1 MKEPVACAEVATPTW
16 MTRVEPETGDEPV
29 NHERKGDWE
38 QSYGE
43 PPRYTEGPRRAV
55 EAEKAIA
62 EEQLGAYA
70 VYDGRKR
77 MEEQTKINES
87 WSQVKTTKIFGIPLI
102 ERTVEGLDTSTWV
115 VGQSWLQL

>member
-1 MKEPVACAEVATPTW
+1 LKEPVACAEVATPTW
-16 MTRVEPETGDEPV
+16 PTRVELETGDEPV
-29 NHERKGDWE
+29 NSTATYERKGDWE

-62 EEQLGAYA
+62 EEQLDAYA

-102 ERTVEGLDTSTWV
+102 ERTVEGLDTSTCV
-115 VGQSWLQL
+115 VR

>member
-1 MKEPVACAEVATPTW
+1 LKEPVACAEVATPTC
-16 MTRVEPETGDEPV
+16 MTRVEPETGGEPV
-29 NHERKGDWE
+29 NSTATHERKGDWE

-43 PPRYTEGPRRAV
+43 PPRYTEGPRVAV

-62 EEQLGAYA
+62 EEQLGAHA
-70 VYDGRKR
+70 ASDGRNR

-87 WSQVKTTKIFGIPLI
+87 WSQVKTTKIFGISLI

-115 VGQSWLQL
+115 VR